1 MHWQAPVWCILSK
14 RKNKNPAARIHARLV
29 NTSPRMPSTP
39 PHSSNPANLQKSR
52 TGLNRVWHAAG
63 YSIEGL
69 KAGWQET
76 AFRQEALAAIVLL
89 PVACWLGK
97 SWVEVA
103 LLAGSVIIV
112 MIVELLN
119 TGIETAIDRI
129 GPEWH
134 DLSKR
139 AKDMG
144 SAAVLLALLLC
155 GGIWAAALFQRFFHG

>member
-1 MHWQAPVWCILSK
+1 M
-14 RKNKNPAARIHARLV
+14 
-29 NTSPRMPSTP
+29 
-39 PHSSNPANLQKSR
+39 
-52 TGLNRVWHAAG
+52 
-63 YSIEGL
+63 EGL
-69 KAGWQET
+69 RAGWQEK
-76 AFRQEALAAIVLL
+76 AFRQEAIAAMVLL
-89 PVACWLGK
+89 PASLWLGR
-97 SWVEVA
+97 SWVETA
-103 LLAGSVIIV
+103 LLAGSVLIV

-155 GGIWAAALFQRFFHG
+155 AGIWGTAVFQRIFHG